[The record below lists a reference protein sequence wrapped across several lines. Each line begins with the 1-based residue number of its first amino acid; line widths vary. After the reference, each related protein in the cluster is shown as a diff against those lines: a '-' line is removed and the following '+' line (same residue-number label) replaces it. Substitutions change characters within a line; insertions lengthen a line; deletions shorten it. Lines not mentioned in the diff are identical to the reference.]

1 MSQSQ
6 MLKTMFGQK
15 EFKIKGQVF
24 TINQTLIANYNE
36 TDDKFLCVFDAIN
49 AQGIHISIGDVTHI
63 GYGQIGNNRLPNEFD
78 VIEDYIESQPYLA

>member
-1 MSQSQ
+1 MSQS
-6 MLKTMFGQK
+6 QK
-15 EFKIKGQVF
+15 EFKIKDQVF
-24 TINQTLIANYNE
+24 TVNQTLIANYNE